1 MEKPISA
8 EMRLTV
14 CLFRLGR
21 GDYHYT
27 LGEMCGIAES
37 TVCQIVIE
45 VSRAIVDSGRF
56 CG

>member
-1 MEKPISA
+1 MEKTISA
-8 EMRLTV
+8 EMRLTE

-45 VSRAIVDSGRF
+45 VSRAIVYSGRF